1 MLFRRLDMDN
11 NNIIEINNLSV
22 SFLSK
27 KLFQKSIK
35 VNAVNNL
42 SLEIKKNSIYGLVGE
57 SGCGKTTTAKSI
69 AKLINISSGDINYYN
84 QNITNLSQKEFR
96 KYRKN
101 IQIIFQ
107 DPYSSLNPRIKV
119 GDIVEIMGKI
129 NKVGNTSIEVDLIVY
144 ATTMET
150 GKKKLVT
157 EGTIKYVKINNL
169 GEPTPVKSSSHSE

>member
-1 MLFRRLDMDN
+1 MDN

-101 IQIIFQ
+101 I
-107 DPYSSLNPRIKV
+107 
-119 GDIVEIMGKI
+119 
-129 NKVGNTSIEVDLIVY
+129 
-144 ATTMET
+144 
-150 GKKKLVT
+150 
-157 EGTIKYVKINNL
+157 
-169 GEPTPVKSSSHSE
+169 